1 MDEVA
6 LSRED
11 RALALERIRQHLQ
24 EESGEEVGDLKVI
37 MLYDFI
43 AERIGPLFYNEGLNM
58 AQQILRRGAD
68 SLDADMD
75 AAKRYEAGARPSRT
89 PPEDEEEP
97 EPEKTPTPPS
107 LRQAQGE
114 RGRGK
119 SQPRRSGG

>member
-11 RALALERIRQHLQ
+11 RLLALERIRKHL
-24 EESGEEVGDLKVI
+24 EDESGDEVGDLKVI

-43 AERIGPLFYNEGLNM
+43 AERIGPLFYNEGLNV

-75 AAKRYEAGARPSRT
+75 AAKRYEAGTRPSRT
-89 PPEDEEEP
+89 APHAEEEP
-97 EPEKTPTPPS
+97 EPEETPTLPS
-107 LRQAQGE
+107 PLRQAQGE
-114 RGRGK
+114 RTRGR
-119 SQPRRSGG
+119 SQKGR

>member
-11 RALALERIRQHLQ
+11 RALALERIRKHL
-24 EESGEEVGDLKVI
+24 EDESGEDVGDLKVI

-75 AAKRYEAGARPSRT
+75 AAKRYEAGSRPARDAATVEETPEELTESR
-89 PPEDEEEP
+89 E
-97 EPEKTPTPPS
+97 
-107 LRQAQGE
+107 RR
-114 RGRGK
+114 RGR
-119 SQPRRSGG
+119 RAT

>member
-11 RALALERIRQHLQ
+11 RALALERIRKHL
-24 EESGEEVGDLKVI
+24 EDEVGDEVGDLKVI

-75 AAKRYEAGARPSRT
+75 ASKRYEAGSRPSRAGA
-89 PPEDEEEP
+89 DKDEEP
-97 EPEKTPTPPS
+97 ESQGAPTLPS
-107 LRQAQGE
+107 PAR
-114 RGRGK
+114 RGRD
-119 SQPRRSGG
+119 QQAR

>member
-11 RALALERIRQHLQ
+11 RLLALERIRKHL
-24 EESGEEVGDLKVI
+24 EDESGDEVGDLKVI

-43 AERIGPLFYNEGLNM
+43 AERVGPLFYNEGLNM

-75 AAKRYEAGARPSRT
+75 AAKRYEAGTRPSRA
-89 PPEDEEEP
+89 EP
-97 EPEKTPTPPS
+97 EPDEELEQEGTPTVPS
-107 LRQAQGE
+107 PAK
-114 RGRGK
+114 RGR
-119 SQPRRSGG
+119 SQSRR